1 MGKNQQIIKLF
12 IVIFVSTAL
21 IFSFS
26 HFGAKAFEKITNV
39 DGKYSV
45 GTTIG
50 PLDVSGKT
58 KGEAI
63 SMLEEKYVDWLKNTS
78 IELKYGEITSPLDL
92 NHFHLDSKQT
102 IDSLKEGQKSP
113 VSIIVT
119 KSQVK
124 EQLQILFPQLET
136 STFDLEKLTT
146 SLNTQASLFESGEQ
160 SFNLYN
166 DFLLTNQTKKDTI
179 ISDAIVTM
187 KEVPDDLATI
197 IENNPTIEIKEES
210 TFSLLDFAKK
220 HKVGDSSS
228 LNIIA
233 TGIYQAILPSDFS
246 IVERNIS
253 SSLPDYA
260 PLGFEAKVNQ
270 NEQVDFVI
278 ANPKKAKYFLEL
290 QLENDKLRVILKGEE
305 FLNNYKI
312 NKKDEQSLKPK
323 TIVQYSPQ
331 LLPGKT
337 KIQAKGADGQIVKVY
352 REIYQGN
359 QFIKS
364 ELISEDYYP
373 PIYQV
378 IVQALARY
386 EQGTPQTSDTSGSI
400 VDTENNSQS
409 NDDSNSIGNKTSTN
423 SDEVQQDD
431 SNLWGK
437 PNEQPK

>member
-12 IVIFVSTAL
+12 IVIFVSTAI

-26 HFGAKAFEKITNV
+26 HFGAKAFEKITNA

-58 KGEAI
+58 KGEAV
-63 SMLEEKYVDWLKNTS
+63 SMLEEKYVDWLRDTS
-78 IELKYGEITSPLDL
+78 IELKYGEITFSLDL
-92 NHFHLDSKQT
+92 NQFHLDSKQT
-102 IDSLKEGQKSP
+102 IDSIKEGQTNP
-113 VSIIVT
+113 VNIIIT
-119 KSQVK
+119 NSQVK
-124 EQLQILFPQLET
+124 EQLQLLFPQLEA
-136 STFDLEKLTT
+136 STFDITKLTS
-146 SLNTQASLFESGEQ
+146 SLNAQASLFESGEH
-160 SFNLYN
+160 SFNLGN
-166 DFLLTNQTKKDTI
+166 DFLLANQTKEDTVL
-179 ISDAIVTM
+179 SDAIVAM

-197 IENNPTIEIKEES
+197 IENNPTIEIQEES

-220 HKVGDSSS
+220 HKIGNSSS

-233 TGIYQAILPSDFS
+233 TGIYQAILPSDFL

-260 PLGFEAKVNQ
+260 TLGFEAKVNQ
-270 NEQVDFVI
+270 NEHVDFVI
-278 ANPKKAKYFLEL
+278 ANPIKEKYILEL
-290 QLENDKLRVILKGEE
+290 QLENDKLKVILKGKK

-337 KIQAKGADGQIVKVY
+337 KIQTQGADGQIVKVY

-378 IVQALARY
+378 IVQALSRY
-386 EQGTPQTSDTSGSI
+386 EQETPQTSDTSGSI

-409 NDDSNSIGNKTSTN
+409 NDDPNSIGNETTTN